1 MKCNFF
7 YAIVEYCWA
16 SGGTMNEAA
25 MAFIGPKPALI
36 PNDEYSNR
44 QRRISSQLRTDDL
57 FIICAS
63 EESIHSNDVHHPYRT
78 MSDML
83 YFVGWTEPEAVFTL
97 RFDEG
102 RWVSTLFVQPKDTL
116 KEIWEG
122 RRPGVEGALENWPVD
137 EAYSVAELENI
148 LSSFIE
154 KSNRVLLRTGIQSS
168 VDRLIRTSIDRR
180 DRARQH
186 FGSGPV
192 SIEDPS
198 ARIAELRLRKS
209 KHEIAQMRFA
219 SEVSSYAH
227 IAAMRHSKPGRMEY
241 QFQSTIEG
249 FFVYAG
255 TSGWA
260 YPSIVGCGENATILH
275 YKENNDACE
284 DGEIILID
292 AGAEFRG
299 YAADITRS
307 WPING
312 RFTDAQKEIYQLVL
326 DSQYAAIDR
335 CRVGQPYTA
344 PHDAARKVLAEG
356 LVRLGITNQTVEE
369 ALDMEHG
376 DLRKWYM
383 HNTSHWIGLDVH
395 DVGIYKPNGEPRLL
409 EEGMCLTIEPGL
421 YFGAWRPDVDC
432 PERYANIGIRIEDD
446 VLVTSGEPDVLTS
459 SCPKTVEEIES
470 ITCQPF

>member
-1 MKCNFF
+1 
-7 YAIVEYCWA
+7 
-16 SGGTMNEAA
+16 MNEAA
-25 MAFIGPKPALI
+25 MRHIGPQPDAISL
-36 PNDEYSNR
+36 DEFRAR
-44 QRRISSQLRTDDL
+44 QVRLTSQLRPDDL
-57 FIICAS
+57 LILCAA
-63 EESIHSNDVHHPYRT
+63 EEATHSNDVHYPYRT

-83 YFVGWTEPEAVFTL
+83 YFAGWVEPEAVFTL
-97 RFDEG
+97 RCVDG
-102 RWVSTLFVQPKDTL
+102 SWISSLFVQPKDTL

-122 RRPGVEGALENWPVD
+122 RRPGIEGALADWAID
-137 EAYSVAELENI
+137 EAHSIDDMHEV
-148 LSSFIE
+148 LSSYVDNSHRI
-154 KSNRVLLRTGIQSS
+154 LMRTGVRSA
-168 VDRLIRTSIDRR
+168 VDDLIRHAIDRR

-186 FGSGPV
+186 FGTGPV
-192 SIEDPS
+192 SLEDPS

-209 KHEIAQMRFA
+209 DAEIAQMRFA
-219 SEVSSYAH
+219 SDVSSYAH

-260 YPSIVGCGENATILH
+260 YPSIVGCGDNATVLH
-275 YKENNDACE
+275 YKVNDDVCE
-284 DGEIILID
+284 DGEVILID

-312 RFTDAQKEIYQLVL
+312 KFTEAQKEIYQVVL
-326 DSQYAAIDR
+326 DSQIAAIEC

-344 PHDAARKVLAEG
+344 PHEAARKVLAEG
-356 LVRLGITNQTVEE
+356 LIRLGIIEQSLEQ
-369 ALDMEHG
+369 ALDPENG

-409 EEGMCLTIEPGL
+409 EEGMCLTVEPGL
-421 YFGAWRPDVDC
+421 YFGAWRPDVEC

-446 VLVTSGEPDVLTS
+446 VLVTSGDPDVLTS
-459 SCPKTVEEIES
+459 ACPKTIEEIEA
-470 ITCQPF
+470 ITGKAF